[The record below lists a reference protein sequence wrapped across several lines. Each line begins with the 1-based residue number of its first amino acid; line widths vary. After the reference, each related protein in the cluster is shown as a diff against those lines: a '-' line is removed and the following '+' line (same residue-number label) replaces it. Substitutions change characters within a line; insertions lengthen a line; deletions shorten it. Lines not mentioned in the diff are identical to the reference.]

1 MSEQKIVVSVPLKGS
16 FVLNRL
22 LSGNRTVGFSFRPL
36 KGVFCFE
43 LKEIMRLQKSI
54 PVSVPLK
61 GSFVLNPTRKK
72 RSTRGGRL
80 VSVPL
85 KGSFVLNSMT
95 N

>member
-1 MSEQKIVVSVPLKGS
+1 LNEEDVELFEKAEQFVSVPLKGS
-16 FVLNRL
+16 FVLNVQQSAL
-22 LSGNRTVGFSFRPL
+22 GGAA
-36 KGVFCFE
+36 GE
-43 LKEIMRLQKSI
+43 
-54 PVSVPLK
+54 VSVPLK